1 MINQLHG
8 SNSIFDVVVV
18 GAGWSGLGAAQT
30 LKQNGIDNFLV
41 IEARDYIGGRSITS
55 HHFGPDNP
63 VDLGSSWVHGV
74 HRNPVQDLVKRYNVP
89 FARAEGEW
97 KDTAAW
103 YDGKPLTSERRKEMK
118 KLRNQFMKYMR
129 RRQKNN
135 GPDTSLESVVLDYC
149 RAKEI
154 EPGSDK
160 DHDLRWMLDAEIVQE
175 YAAELNELSLKY
187 WDIDDEL
194 SGDDSYLAVGNGGGY
209 SSVVESYAMDIKENI
224 RINTKVKKVDYCGED
239 WIALNCVDR
248 STGEKCGTI
257 RARCAIVTLPL
268 GVLQARN
275 VTFVPE
281 LPKAK
286 REAIQA
292 LGNGL
297 MNKVALYWEGIE
309 EESDIFW
316 PRNKE
321 WILQLTPNDAGR
333 DLITEFYNPGCFDSK
348 QRLLLGFII
357 GEAARRMEALDD
369 AEIAERAIQSLQ
381 SIFGKNVVPPPSK
394 VLVTR
399 WEADEYSRGSYSFQK
414 VGSHEHS
421 RRDLAR
427 PVGNRLFFAGEA
439 TDQKFPATTHGA
451 LLSGK
456 RAGRAVV
463 SQLKSFSPK

>member
-8 SNSIFDVVVV
+8 SNSIFDVVVI
-18 GAGWSGLGAAQT
+18 GAGWAGLGAAQT
-30 LKQNGIDNFLV
+30 LKQHGIDNLLV
-41 IEARDYIGGRSITS
+41 VEARDYIGGRSITS

-63 VDLGSSWVHGV
+63 VDLGSSWIHGV
-74 HRNPVQDLVKRYNVP
+74 HRNPIQDLAKRHNVP
-89 FARAEGEW
+89 FAHAEGEW

-103 YDGKPLTSERRKEMK
+103 YEGKPITSEKRREMK
-118 KLRNQFMKYMR
+118 KLRQQFMKYMR

-135 GPDTSLESVVLDYC
+135 DPDTSLESVVVDYC

-154 EPGSDK
+154 ELGSDE
-160 DHDLRWMLDAEIVQE
+160 DQALRWMLDAEIVQE

-209 SSVVESYAMDIKENI
+209 TSVVESYAKDIKEKI
-224 RINTKVKKVDYCGED
+224 RLRTKVKKVDYFDGDCV
-239 WIALNCVDR
+239 ALNCADT
-248 STGEKCGTI
+248 STGEECGTI
-257 RARCAIVTLPL
+257 RARCAIITLPL
-268 GVLQARN
+268 GVLQAGN
-275 VTFVPE
+275 VTFVPD
-281 LPKAK
+281 LPKSK

-297 MNKVALYWEGIE
+297 MNKVALYFEGM

-321 WILQLTPNDAGR
+321 WILQLTPNDAGS

-348 QRLLLGFII
+348 QRVLIGFII
-357 GEAARRMEALDD
+357 GEAARRMEELK
-369 AEIAERAIQSLQ
+369 EEQIADRAIQSLQ
-381 SIFGKNVVPPPSK
+381 SIFGKDVVPPPSK
-394 VLVTR
+394 VLVTK

-421 RRDLAR
+421 RRDLAK
-427 PVGNRLFFAGEA
+427 PVSHRLFFAGEA

-456 RAGRAVV
+456 RAGRAVA
-463 SQLKSFSPK
+463 SQLKSLSPK

>member
-160 DHDLRWMLDAEIVQE
+160 DHALRWMLDAEIVQE

>member
-135 GPDTSLESVVLDYC
+135 GSDTSLESVVLDYC

>member
-451 LLSGK
+451 LLNGK